1 MSIFREKAGGNGGDG
16 QELPSH
22 RFTKDLE
29 RAQTLAVMLAKSRA
43 SAAVEVADFL
53 AGMYM
58 YDWERLSKY
67 WDDTDEIEGYLQQVC
82 KISPQRWHRWIEC
95 YDGERQTGRK
105 RGALRLRQPLQFLR
119 PPKTVKG
126 GRTRVEP
133 SLELQA
139 VLRRAGELAPFRDTS
154 EGRAIPILTSEC
166 VLLAI
171 VQCPESDAGRRLFLS
186 GLDVLTLENEALRP
200 RHAPRH

>member
-1 MSIFREKAGGNGGDG
+1 MSILRENAAGNGDEGRAR
-16 QELPSH
+16 PSH

-29 RAQTLAVMLAKSRA
+29 RAQILAVMLAKSRA
-43 SAAVEVADFL
+43 SAAVEVSDFL

-67 WDDTDEIEGYLQQVC
+67 WDDTDEIEGYLQQIC
-82 KISPQRWHRWIEC
+82 RISPQRWHRWIEH
-95 YDGERQTGRK
+95 YDVGRQSGEK
-105 RGALRLRQPLQFLR
+105 RRSLRLREALRLPRS
-119 PPKTVKG
+119 PKVVKSDPA
-126 GRTRVEP
+126 RVEP

-139 VLRRAGELAPFRDTS
+139 VLRRAGELAPFHDTS
-154 EGRAIPILTSEC
+154 EGRSIPILTSEC

-171 VQCPESDAGRRLFLS
+171 VQCSESDAGRRLFLS
-186 GLDVLTLENEALRP
+186 GLDVLTLEKEALRP